1 MKEDIVLKAFIDVY
15 KSKKDVLDIMESVN
29 SSILKISKVEF
40 SNALYSLQ
48 QQGKISGVIFEND
61 DPSLAILWDD
71 LSINTENFKTY
82 EE

>member
-1 MKEDIVLKAFIDVY
+1 MKEDIVLKAFIDIY
-15 KSKKDVLDIMESVN
+15 KSKQDMLDIMESVN
-29 SSILKISKVEF
+29 SSILKISEVEF

-71 LSINTENFKTY
+71 VSINTENFKTY